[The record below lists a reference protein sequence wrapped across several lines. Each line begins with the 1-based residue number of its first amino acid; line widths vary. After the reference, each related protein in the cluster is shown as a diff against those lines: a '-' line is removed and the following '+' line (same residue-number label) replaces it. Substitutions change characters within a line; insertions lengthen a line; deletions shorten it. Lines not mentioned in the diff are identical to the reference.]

1 VRVVPW
7 EDFAMVQSFADW
19 VCNLLLWTAVISLL
33 VLLYETFVS
42 PGFLHQPLV
51 VPIAAGVVVVL
62 SMWPN
67 H

>member
-1 VRVVPW
+1 
-7 EDFAMVQSFADW
+7 MVQSFADW

-33 VLLYETFVS
+33 VLLYETLVS

-51 VPIAAGVVVVL
+51 GIIAVSTVVAL
-62 SMWPN
+62 SMWPK